1 MIQQNENP
9 VRSDSLHDLDLDPL
23 LDIPIK
29 LNANLGRVRLSVSEL
44 LQLDAGSVLE
54 LDKDVGSPIDLYVN
68 DQLVAK
74 GEVILINDKL
84 GISILDIVSDSKPET
99 E

>member
-1 MIQQNENP
+1 MKI
-9 VRSDSLHDLDLDPL
+9 SDDGTTSVADESVMDFDPI
-23 LDIPIK
+23 LDIPVKI
-29 LNANLGRVRLSVSEL
+29 NANLGRVRISVSEL

-84 GISILDIVSDSKPET
+84 GISILDIVSESLSDQN
-99 E
+99 